1 MSPEVYIFTRFP
13 AANVFPIH
21 FSAKQY
27 GRTYSMYSILNY
39 CRVALGDAATFCL
52 YTKMGKNTH
61 IVHNSERAVEGS
73 VCKKLLIDLKT
84 AEVIVVSTY

>member
-13 AANVFPIH
+13 AANVFPFH
-21 FSAKQY
+21 FSANNT
-27 GRTYSMYSILNY
+27 GIHTCIYSILNY
-39 CRVALGDAATFCL
+39 CRVALGDAATFWL

-84 AEVIVVSTY
+84 AVVIVVSTY